1 MLSYIMKH
9 PKIKDLKTF
18 ALIWSLLFLIVGIY
32 PLFTGNGVRLW
43 AMVLMLLFIL
53 IAFSNPSLLNS
64 FYKIWIKIGE
74 FIGNIISKVIMVV
87 LFYGLFTPIAF
98 ILKLLNKDLLK
109 KKLDKNRSSYWIKR
123 ETQPGSLK
131 NQF

>member
-1 MLSYIMKH
+1 MKQA
-9 PKIKDLKTF
+9 KQNDLKKF
-18 ALIWSLLFLIVGIY
+18 ALIWSLIFLIVGIW
-32 PLFTGNGVRLW
+32 PLFSGNAIRLW
-43 AMVLMLLFIL
+43 AIIIMFIFGI
-53 IAFSNPSLLNS
+53 IAFLKPSLLNS
-64 FYKIWIKIGE
+64 FYIIWVKFGEVIG
-74 FIGNIISKVIMVV
+74 GVISKVIMTI